1 MPPSRCG
8 LPHLCLSTTSCPS
21 ALAPFALCLSLGS
34 PQSTAEVHI
43 KNRIS
48 QVWTG
53 PAMQSQRTLSRSPR
67 RRTKGSLCV
76 LLVDDVAVHVLCHL
90 EAEQL
95 ARVAS
100 CCTQVRRPASPC
112 GNLSVV
118 EMAARLRVEQTV
130 RWRCA
135 EADEAGAGAA
145 HCCVNCT
152 GVLASFARLE
162 GGGQTWMSLL
172 RLLEP
177 YCTPLEATRF
187 QAAATALGH
196 TGHSLLVDLWGKVW
210 SWGSEGKD
218 GRMGLGDLHPR
229 HLPHRL
235 SLPQLPTIA
244 SVACGGM
251 ARSAPR
257 AGCRGGRLSLS
268 ESILASGSQLDF
280 TPRGCNLAVQHAAF
294 SAAVTKRGRLFVWGD
309 HAHGCLGLGHVQ
321 VRGPVDVKQGVGFKQ
336 GVGWTLILAHSHG
349 SNRSL
354 ILAHSHGSNRSLTC
368 AA

>member
-1 MPPSRCG
+1 
-8 LPHLCLSTTSCPS
+8 
-21 ALAPFALCLSLGS
+21 
-34 PQSTAEVHI
+34 
-43 KNRIS
+43 
-48 QVWTG
+48 
-53 PAMQSQRTLSRSPR
+53 MQSQRTLSQSPR

-90 EAEQL
+90 EAAQL

-100 CCTQVRRPASPC
+100 CCSQVRRPASPC

-130 RWRCA
+130 HRRCA

-145 HCCVNCT
+145 
-152 GVLASFARLE
+152 GVLESFARLE
-162 GGGQTWMSLL
+162 GGGESWMSLL

-187 QAAATALGH
+187 QAAATALGQ
-196 TGHSLLVDLWGKVW
+196 TGHSLLVDAWGKVW

-229 HLPHRL
+229 HLPHPL

-251 ARSAPR
+251 ARSAAR

-268 ESILASGSQLDF
+268 ESILSSGSQLDF

-294 SAAVTKRGRLFVWGD
+294 SAAVTKSGRLFVWGD

-321 VRGPVDVKQGVGFKQ
+321 VRGAVDAKQV
-336 GVGWTLILAHSHG
+336 VAWTLI
-349 SNRSL
+349 R
-354 ILAHSHGSNRSLTC
+354 AHSHGSNRSLTC